1 MTGHD
6 DKTIERLTKARAITK
21 NQSFVPFEEEKTHLF
36 ADQLEAKQA
45 IARFLGKPLAELL
58 PQQMRVINQI
68 VEETL
73 YKDQVESKVKQ
84 YFTLSLHQIL
94 TKE

>member
-1 MTGHD
+1 M
-6 DKTIERLTKARAITK
+6 
-21 NQSFVPFEEEKTHLF
+21 F

-58 PQQMRVINQI
+58 PQQMQVINQI

-73 YKDQVESKVKQ
+73 NKDQIESKVKQ